1 MINRDTIEMWGENK
15 RMQPL
20 QCIVALWGLKKL
32 KEVIKIRNKNIKL
45 IIETLFIF
53 YVYPSMSILNV

>member
-1 MINRDTIEMWGENK
+1 MGDGGAVVTNDKKYKWLLKYRNHGMINRDTIEMGENK

-32 KEVIKIRNKNIKL
+32 KK
-45 IIETLFIF
+45 
-53 YVYPSMSILNV
+53 